1 MGHPKNVLDRFSSQG
16 DLCGCH
22 AGNVCGERGEGQQA
36 GWLERFQK
44 FQIGQALK
52 KRIKE
57 LKKESEKSKKKK
69 KWESRQIQIKNNL
82 LKIKKT

>member
-1 MGHPKNVLDRFSSQG
+1 M
-16 DLCGCH
+16 
-22 AGNVCGERGEGQQA
+22 
-36 GWLERFQK
+36 
-44 FQIGQALK
+44 K

-82 LKIKKT
+82 